1 MKNVNMSL
9 KSIVA
14 TLAVA
19 VLVSFSA
26 APAFASN
33 EKKTNKNNRVPVEVK
48 YIGSKDQSPV
58 VELSLDN
65 ESGEEIT
72 VQLRD
77 LDGYVLYSVTTSDKK
92 ISRKFQIDNY
102 SMEPIQLKVA
112 IAGKGK
118 LQTEVFQINRSRV
131 VVEDVVVAKM

>member
-1 MKNVNMSL
+1 MKNVNMNL

-14 TLAVA
+14 ALSVA
-19 VLVSFSA
+19 VLVSLSA
-26 APAFASN
+26 VPAFAN
-33 EKKTNKNNRVPVEVK
+33 TEKKAKAKNVPVEVK
-48 YIGSKDQSPV
+48 YIGSNDQSPV

-77 LDGYVLYSVTTSDKK
+77 MDGYVLYSVTSSDKK
-92 ISRKFQIDNY
+92 ISKKFQIDNY
-102 SMEPIQLKVA
+102 SLEPIQLKVA
-112 IAGKGK
+112 VAVKGK
-118 LQTEVFQINRSRV
+118 IQTEVFQINRSRV

>member
-1 MKNVNMSL
+1 MNL

-14 TLAVA
+14 ALSVA
-19 VLVSFSA
+19 VLVSLSA
-26 APAFASN
+26 VPAFAN
-33 EKKTNKNNRVPVEVK
+33 TEKKAKAKNVPVEVK
-48 YIGSKDQSPV
+48 YIGSNDQSPV

-77 LDGYVLYSVTTSDKK
+77 MDGYVLYSVTSSDKK
-92 ISRKFQIDNY
+92 ISKKFQIDNY
-102 SMEPIQLKVA
+102 SLEPIQLKVA
-112 IAGKGK
+112 VAVKGK
-118 LQTEVFQINRSRV
+118 IQTEVFQINRSRV

>member
-1 MKNVNMSL
+1 MQL

-14 TLAVA
+14 AMSVA
-19 VLVSFSA
+19 VLVGLSA
-26 APAFASN
+26 APVFAN
-33 EKKTNKNNRVPVEVK
+33 TEKKAKAKDVPVEVK
-48 YIGSKDQSPV
+48 YIGSNDQSPI
-58 VELSLDN
+58 VELSLNN

-77 LDGYVLYSVTTSDKK
+77 MDGYVLYSVTSSDKK
-92 ISRKFQIDNY
+92 ITRKFQIDNH

-112 IAGKGK
+112 VAKKGK
-118 LQTEVFQINRSRV
+118 VQTDVFQINRSRV